1 MSQSG
6 VTLMELVVVLAIL
19 AMLAGVA
26 VRGLGEAGMRGR
38 VEATRRTLE
47 VVREGVLGVE
57 ERSGGGGGFLADMGR
72 LPRLGEWTDGDGA
85 GWLGFRDLVDGP
97 GMAAHGMYPALGS
110 NVVARFVGEWDGTNA
125 SVVASEAVWVK
136 AGWRGPYVVG
146 RGADGMPLD
155 GWGRLMAAR
164 PGGGGPCWMLIW
176 QTNGL
181 PLSGTAPWPIGHG
194 IASGV
199 GLPLSG
205 VVCDAGAEAGGGSGA
220 VREWV
225 TWGRHDVIADPVVV
239 QVRDV
244 AGRWAS
250 GGVLLVMWYGPNPEM
265 GADGRPVQAM
275 VRQVTVS
282 GGGGVAVVSWTGESA
297 PTHGP
302 RVFRACLRVG
312 GDLYDTGPL
321 HVLVGR
327 GTSLVELR
335 LP

>member
-1 MSQSG
+1 M
-6 VTLMELVVVLAIL
+6 V
-19 AMLAGVA
+19 
-26 VRGLGEAGMRGR
+26 
-38 VEATRRTLE
+38 
-47 VVREGVLGVE
+47 
-57 ERSGGGGGFLADMGR
+57 
-72 LPRLGEWTDGDGA
+72 
-85 GWLGFRDLVDGP
+85 
-97 GMAAHGMYPALGS
+97 
-110 NVVARFVGEWDGTNA
+110 
-125 SVVASEAVWVK
+125 
-136 AGWRGPYVVG
+136 
-146 RGADGMPLD
+146 
-155 GWGRLMAAR
+155 
-164 PGGGGPCWMLIW
+164 
-176 QTNGL
+176 
-181 PLSGTAPWPIGHG
+181 
-194 IASGV
+194 
-199 GLPLSG
+199 
-205 VVCDAGAEAGGGSGA
+205 
-220 VREWV
+220 
-225 TWGRHDVIADPVVV
+225 ADPVVV

>member
-57 ERSGGGGGFLADMGR
+57 ERNGGGGGFLADMGR

-85 GWLGFRDLVDGP
+85 GWLGFRDLVDGS

-205 VVCDAGAEAGGGSGA
+205 VVCDAGAEAGGGFGA

-225 TWGRHDVIADPVVV
+225 TWGRHEVVADPVVV

-244 AGRWAS
+244 AGRWA
-250 GGVLLVMWYGPNPEM
+250 
-265 GADGRPVQAM
+265 
-275 VRQVTVS
+275 
-282 GGGGVAVVSWTGESA
+282 
-297 PTHGP
+297 
-302 RVFRACLRVG
+302 
-312 GDLYDTGPL
+312 
-321 HVLVGR
+321 
-327 GTSLVELR
+327 
-335 LP
+335 